1 MSEFLNAAFA
11 LPTAF
16 YSVTL
21 LFVLAYWML
30 AIVGLFDLETADASV
45 ETGGEVDLDGPD
57 LDVDL
62 DGPDLDVDLDGPDL
76 DMDLDG
82 PDLDMDLDG
91 PDLDMDLDG
100 PDLDMDLDGP
110 DLDMDLDGPDLDMDL
125 DGPDLDV
132 DLDGPDLDGPEL
144 DGLEGAAQSMSAFAR
159 IFSALGF
166 HRVPLTVTISFIVF
180 FGWVLCYQ
188 GMDSLAPLLTDS
200 VSEFLAAAVVGV
212 GSFFCAIPPASVA
225 ARPLAPVFHIHKAST
240 RRSFVGQECEVL
252 TGRVDDRFG
261 QAEIA
266 DGGAGL
272 TVQVRCDHDNALAKG
287 GKALVVSF
295 DDDREAYVI
304 EPLNTPRGQRLQKR
318 VEQIRAARQS
328 RRARVRR

>member
-1 MSEFLNAAFA
+1 MSEFLSAAFA

-30 AIVGLFDLETADASV
+30 AIVGLFDIETADASV
-45 ETGGEVDLDGPD
+45 EAGG
-57 LDVDL
+57 DVDL

-76 DMDLDG
+76 DL
-82 PDLDMDLDG
+82 
-91 PDLDMDLDG
+91 
-100 PDLDMDLDGP
+100 
-110 DLDMDLDGPDLDMDL
+110 DLDGPDLDMDL

-132 DLDGPDLDGPEL
+132 DLDGPEL

-166 HRVPLTVTISFIVF
+166 HRVPLTITVTFIVF
-180 FGWVLCYQ
+180 FGWMLCFQ
-188 GMDSLAPLLTDS
+188 GMEHLAPLLS
-200 VSEFLAAAVVGV
+200 GPVSEFLASAVVGV
-212 GSFFCAIPPASVA
+212 GSFFCAIPPASVV
-225 ARPLAPVFHIHKAST
+225 ARPLAPFFHIHKAST

-272 TVQVRCDHDNALAKG
+272 TVQVRCDHDNALSKG
-287 GKALVVSF
+287 GMALVVSF
-295 DDDREAYVI
+295 DNDREAFVI

-328 RRARVRR
+328 QRARVRR

>member
-1 MSEFLNAAFA
+1 MSEFLSAAFA
-11 LPTAF
+11 LPTAL
-16 YSVTL
+16 YSVSL

-30 AIVGLFDLETADASV
+30 AIVGLFDLDTGADAGV
-45 ETGGEVDLDGPD
+45 EGGDLDLDGGDLDMDLDGPD

-100 PDLDMDLDGP
+100 LDLDMDLDGP
-110 DLDMDLDGPDLDMDL
+110 DLDGPN
-125 DGPDLDV
+125 V
-132 DLDGPDLDGPEL
+132 

-166 HRVPLTVTISFIVF
+166 HRVPLTVSISFIVF
-180 FGWVLCYQ
+180 FGWILCYL
-188 GMDSLAPLLTDS
+188 GMAHLPDILPATVPALAVSLA
-200 VSEFLAAAVVGV
+200 VGF
-212 GSFFCAIPPASVA
+212 GSLFVAIPPASVA

-240 RRSFVGQECEVL
+240 RRSFIGHECELL
-252 TGRVDDRFG
+252 TGRVDKRFG

-272 TVQVRCDHDNALAKG
+272 TVQVRCDHENELSKG

-295 DDDREAYVI
+295 DEDREAYII
-304 EPLNTPRGQRLQKR
+304 EPLSTARGQRLQER
-318 VEQIRAARQS
+318 VEQLRAARQS
-328 RRARVRR
+328 SRRRQRT